1 MVTKML
7 SKYKRHLFEHIP
19 IFPLVTLRIV
29 FGAIMAISIA
39 RFYYHGWIHDLY
51 IAPTYF
57 FTYLG
62 FDWIQPLGEQ
72 GMYMVFLA
80 LFLSAIGIMLGAFY
94 RISTILFFILFTY
107 VELID
112 KTNYLNHYY
121 FVSIISGLLI
131 LVPAHRFF
139 SVDTFRNAVSK
150 ITHIPAWMI
159 NVFKLQ
165 LGFVYFFAGLAKLNY
180 TWLFEA
186 MPLKLWLPGLSSTPL
201 IGGLLEQ
208 EWVAY
213 AFSWSGALYDLS
225 IVFLLLIPFTR
236 PIAYIAVI
244 VFHLMTALLFQI
256 GMFPYIMILC
266 TLIYFDSHTHQK
278 ILSFFQAKTTTAQNF
293 LQQKN
298 LLDTVKLAFLSL
310 FFAIQLLLP
319 FRSSLYPGDLYWT
332 EQGYR
337 FSWRV
342 MLMEKAG
349 HTTFQISEPT
359 SGRTDYIN
367 NADHLTAQQIKMM
380 STQPD
385 MILQYAHYLCSLY
398 TNKGWKNCRVHCNS
412 KVTLNGRRSSLFIDP
427 DTDLCSLERGW
438 QHKAWIVPQKK

>member
-1 MVTKML
+1 MVTDLL
-7 SKYKRHLFEHIP
+7 SKSKHHLFDQIP

-29 FGAIMAISIA
+29 FGGIMAISIF
-39 RFYYHGWIHDLY
+39 RFYYHGWIHDMY
-51 IAPTYF
+51 VAPTYY

-62 FDWIQPLGEQ
+62 FDWIKPLGEQ
-72 GMYMVFLA
+72 GMYLVFLA
-80 LFLSAIGIMLGAFY
+80 LFISAIGIMLGAFY
-94 RISTILFFILFTY
+94 RVASVLFFLLFTY

-121 FVSIISGLLI
+121 FVSIMSGLLL

-139 SVDTFRNAVSK
+139 SLDCLRKASIS

-165 LGFVYFFAGLAKLNY
+165 LGFVYFFAGIAKLNY
-180 TWLFEA
+180 SWLFEA
-186 MPLKLWLPGLSSTPL
+186 MPLRLWLPGLSSTPL

-208 EWVAY
+208 EWLAF

-236 PIAYIAVI
+236 PLAYLAVV

-266 TLIYFDSHTHQK
+266 TLIYFDASTHQR
-278 ILSFFQAKTTTAQNF
+278 ILQFFKAKCSIPNSLLSKDSSMHTFKLVF
-293 LQQKN
+293 L
-298 LLDTVKLAFLSL
+298 AI
-310 FFAIQLLLP
+310 FFGIQIMLP
-319 FRSSLYPGDLYWT
+319 FRYLMYPGDLYWT

-349 HTTFQISEPT
+349 HTTFQVIEPHT
-359 SGRTDYIN
+359 ERKDYVN
-367 NADHLTAQQIKMM
+367 NDKYLRPQQIKMM
-380 STQPD
+380 STQAD

-398 TNKGWKNCRVHCNS
+398 ESKGWQNCQVKCQS
-412 KVTLNGRRSSLFIDP
+412 KVTLNGNRSSTFIDP
-427 DTDLCSLERGW
+427 EIDLCTIKRGW
-438 QHKAWIVPQKK
+438 RHKEWILPQVN